1 VQILLFPCD
10 RILIQRY
17 KQFKTGQYCSFSKA
31 GIFSHCFA
39 VFLLQKIAM
48 YLLEIDLATSI
59 QMAGT
64 FLFFI
69 AIAWLLAEFKGM
81 KDEIKERLGINNE
94 TIKLRLQAYE
104 RLTLYA
110 ERAGLKNLVSR
121 LHSEDNSARQM
132 QMELLQT
139 LNSEYE
145 YNISQQIYVTPELW
159 KAVTK
164 LRDQNI
170 FIINQIAAALPATA
184 SAMDLSKS
192 LLEYSMTNNAEI
204 NKIVLE
210 ALQYEAQK
218 ILK

>member
-1 VQILLFPCD
+1 
-10 RILIQRY
+10 
-17 KQFKTGQYCSFSKA
+17 
-31 GIFSHCFA
+31 
-39 VFLLQKIAM
+39 M
-48 YLLEIDLATSI
+48 YLLEIDLGTSI

-69 AIAWLLAEFKGM
+69 AIAWLLAEFNGM
-81 KDEIKERLGINNE
+81 KELIKERMGINNE
-94 TIKLRLQAYE
+94 TIKLKLQAYE

-121 LHSEDNSARQM
+121 LHSEDSSARQM

-145 YNISQQIYVTPELW
+145 YNISQQIYVSPELW

-170 FIINQIAAALPATA
+170 FIINQIAATLPENA

-192 LLEYSMTNNAEI
+192 MLEYSMTNNAEI

>member
-1 VQILLFPCD
+1 
-10 RILIQRY
+10 
-17 KQFKTGQYCSFSKA
+17 
-31 GIFSHCFA
+31 
-39 VFLLQKIAM
+39 M
-48 YLLEIDLATSI
+48 YLLEVTAADI
-59 QMAGT
+59 QIAGT
-64 FLFFI
+64 FMFLI

-81 KDEIKERLGINNE
+81 KDELKERLGINNE
-94 TIKLRLQAYE
+94 TIKLKLQAYE

-110 ERAGLKNLVSR
+110 ERAGLKNLVAR
-121 LHSEDNSARQM
+121 LHAEDMNAAQM
-132 QMELLQT
+132 QLNLLQT

-145 YNISQQIYVTPELW
+145 YNVSQQIYVSPEMW

-170 FIINQIAAALPATA
+170 FIINQIAATLPNTA
-184 SAMDLSKS
+184 SATDLSKA
-192 LLEYSMTNNAEI
+192 LLEYSMNNNAEI

>member
-1 VQILLFPCD
+1 
-10 RILIQRY
+10 
-17 KQFKTGQYCSFSKA
+17 
-31 GIFSHCFA
+31 
-39 VFLLQKIAM
+39 M
-48 YLLEIDLATSI
+48 YLLEVTATEI
-59 QMAGT
+59 QIAGT
-64 FLFFI
+64 FMFFI
-69 AIAWLLAEFKGM
+69 AIAWLLAEFNGM
-81 KDEIKERLGINNE
+81 KELLKERLGLNNE

-121 LHSEDNSARQM
+121 LHSEDTSARQM
-132 QMELLQT
+132 QIELLQT

-170 FIINQIAAALPATA
+170 FIINQIAATLPATA

>member
-1 VQILLFPCD
+1 
-10 RILIQRY
+10 
-17 KQFKTGQYCSFSKA
+17 
-31 GIFSHCFA
+31 
-39 VFLLQKIAM
+39 M
-48 YLLEIDLATSI
+48 YLLEINATDI
-59 QMAGT
+59 QIAGT

-94 TIKLRLQAYE
+94 TIKLKLQAYE

-121 LHSEDNSARQM
+121 MHSEDQSAREM
-132 QMELLQT
+132 QMNLLQT

-145 YNISQQIYVTPELW
+145 YNVSQQIYIKPELW
-159 KAVTK
+159 KAITK

-170 FIINQIAAALPATA
+170 FIINQIAAALPANA
-184 SAMDLSKS
+184 SAMDLSKA

>member
-1 VQILLFPCD
+1 
-10 RILIQRY
+10 
-17 KQFKTGQYCSFSKA
+17 
-31 GIFSHCFA
+31 
-39 VFLLQKIAM
+39 M
-48 YLLEIDLATSI
+48 YLLEVTATGI
-59 QMAGT
+59 AIAGT
-64 FLFFI
+64 FVAFI
-69 AIAWLLAEFKGM
+69 AIAWLLAEFNGM
-81 KDEIKERLGINNE
+81 KELLKERLGLNNE
-94 TIKLRLQAYE
+94 TIKLKLQAYE

-121 LHSEDNSARQM
+121 LHSEDTSARQM

-145 YNISQQIYVTPELW
+145 YNVSQQIYITPELW

-184 SAMDLSKS
+184 SAMDLSKL

>member
-1 VQILLFPCD
+1 
-10 RILIQRY
+10 
-17 KQFKTGQYCSFSKA
+17 
-31 GIFSHCFA
+31 
-39 VFLLQKIAM
+39 M
-48 YLLEIDLATSI
+48 YLLEVTATHI
-59 QMAGT
+59 QIAGT
-64 FLFFI
+64 FMFLI
-69 AIAWLLAEFKGM
+69 AIAWLLAEFNGM
-81 KDEIKERLGINNE
+81 KELLKERLGLNNE
-94 TIKLRLQAYE
+94 TIKLKLQAYE

-121 LHSEDNSARQM
+121 LHSEDTSARQM
-132 QMELLQT
+132 QLELLQT
-139 LNSEYE
+139 LNNEYE

-170 FIINQIAAALPATA
+170 FIINQIAATLPANA

-192 LLEYSMTNNAEI
+192 ILEYSMTNNAEI